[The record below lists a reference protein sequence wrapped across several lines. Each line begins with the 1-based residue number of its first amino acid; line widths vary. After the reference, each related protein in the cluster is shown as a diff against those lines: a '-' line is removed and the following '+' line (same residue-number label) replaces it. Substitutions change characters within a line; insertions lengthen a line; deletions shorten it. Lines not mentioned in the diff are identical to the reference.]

1 MSPRTTSRHSLD
13 PGNDRRRVPRYYC
26 GGLARITCLPLYG
39 GLLTAMLRDL
49 GLGGCCVECPKT
61 VPLLDL
67 GVRTEILVEAN
78 SWSFR
83 ALAHVRAIRGHS
95 GISMEFARMSAGGS
109 SMLADLIAELE
120 ELRMPP
126 RSPKSWLEHPRQLV
140 RLDRQSRHNSTAIV
154 GTVMPS
160 HSSKE
165 ISPSHCGVRLLHPP
179 ANLLDIFA

>member
-1 MSPRTTSRHSLD
+1 MSAQPTPHD
-13 PGNDRRRVPRYYC
+13 PLNSSNDRRRLPRYYC
-26 GGLARITCLPLYG
+26 GGLARISCLPLYESR
-39 GLLTAMLRDL
+39 LTARLRDL
-49 GLGGCCVECPKT
+49 GLGGCCVECPET

-67 GVRTEILVEAN
+67 GVSTEIQVEVN

-83 ALAHVRAIRGHS
+83 ALAHVRAIRGRS
-95 GISMEFARMSAGGS
+95 GISMEFMRMSAGGS

-120 ELRMPP
+120 ESRIPP
-126 RSPKSWLEHPRQLV
+126 RSAKSQLAHSRQLV
-140 RLDRQSRHNSTAIV
+140 PLQGQNRHNSTAIV

-165 ISPSHCGVRLLHPP
+165 ISPSHRGIRLLHPP

>member
-1 MSPRTTSRHSLD
+1 MSPQPTPHDSLD
-13 PGNDRRRVPRYYC
+13 RCNDRRRVPRYYC
-26 GGLARITCLPLYG
+26 AGLARISCLPLYG
-39 GLLTAMLRDL
+39 SLLTARLRDL
-49 GLGGCCVECPKT
+49 GLGGCCVECPAT
-61 VPLLDL
+61 LPLLNL
-67 GVRTEILVEAN
+67 GVRTEILVEVN

-120 ELRMPP
+120 ESRMPP
-126 RSPKSWLEHPRQLV
+126 RPPKSQLEHPRQLV
-140 RLDRQSRHNSTAIV
+140 HLDRRSRHNSTAIV

-160 HSSKE
+160 HSSEE
-165 ISPSHCGVRLLHPP
+165 ITPSQHGVRLPHSP

>member
-26 GGLARITCLPLYG
+26 GGLARISCLPLYG
-39 GLLTAMLRDL
+39 SLLTARLRDL
-49 GLGGCCVECPKT
+49 GLGGCCVECPVT
-61 VPLLDL
+61 LPLLDL